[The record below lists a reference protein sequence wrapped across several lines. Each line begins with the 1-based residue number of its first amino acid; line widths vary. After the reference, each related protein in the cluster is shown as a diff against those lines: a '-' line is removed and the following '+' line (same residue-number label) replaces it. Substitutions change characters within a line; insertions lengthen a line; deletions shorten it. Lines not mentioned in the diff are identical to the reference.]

1 MKPREPK
8 EKACSYRPCHRLFT
22 PQRMGQKVCGP
33 VCAMHIAR
41 AKREKDEQRA
51 RSDERKKD
59 RETRDRLKT
68 RSDWMKDAQKAFNA
82 FIRQRDKDTDCIC
95 CGASLDPTGPGGGVD
110 AGHYRS
116 VGSAPHL
123 RFDERNCH
131 AQTKKCNRYGAG
143 RAVDYRRGLIARIGL
158 AAVEALESDQA
169 PRKFTIDELKAITQ
183 KYRQLTRQLQAGATV
198 ETE

>member
-1 MKPREPK
+1 MQSKNK
-8 EKACSYRPCHRLFT
+8 ERKCKVRGCCQYFT
-22 PQRMGQKVCGP
+22 PRNSMHCVCSPVCGLTL
-33 VCAMHIAR
+33 AR
-41 AKREKDEQRA
+41 AKRENDEQRA

-158 AAVEALESDQA
+158 AAVEALESDQS
-169 PRKFTIDELKAITQ
+169 PKHYTIEDLKQIIATYRAKTRELLKESA
-183 KYRQLTRQLQAGATV
+183 
-198 ETE
+198 